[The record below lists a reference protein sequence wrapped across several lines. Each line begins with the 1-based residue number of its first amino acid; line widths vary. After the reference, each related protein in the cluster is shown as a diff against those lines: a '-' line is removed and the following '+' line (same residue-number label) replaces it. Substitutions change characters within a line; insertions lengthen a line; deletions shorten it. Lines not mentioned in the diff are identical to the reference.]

1 MFSLPIM
8 FPVSVF
14 DQFEKTVDFLLTQ
27 LLSYDMDPTSTSVIK
42 AFIFDLYQ
50 TLINSKSLIVQNR
63 SASMRARAMEYHN
76 NVLRL
81 IFDSLEQLI
90 MKMPNNQSS
99 ELLPALS
106 TLLCTKVNGFNTV
119 YWPVHVPGAPHL
131 YFNLVA
137 VY

>member
-1 MFSLPIM
+1 M

-14 DQFEKTVDFLLTQ
+14 DQFEKTVDFVLTQ

-63 SASMRARAMEYHN
+63 SASMRARAIEYHN

-106 TLLCTKVNGFNTV
+106 TLLCTKVNDFNTF
-119 YWPVHVPGAPHL
+119 Y
-131 YFNLVA
+131 
-137 VY
+137 